1 MTFHKHNYLRI
12 HLSFM
17 CCTHSKKR
25 YFDEKDNITIFVL
38 VSGYRE
44 LRDRPRFGGVKDL
57 PANGFVNNK
66 VFTMMMILY
75 EICSIKWI

>member
-1 MTFHKHNYLRI
+1 MK
-12 HLSFM
+12 M
-17 CCTHSKKR
+17 
-25 YFDEKDNITIFVL
+25 NITIFVL
-38 VSGYRE
+38 VSGYTE
-44 LRDRPRFGGVKDL
+44 LWDRPRFGGVKDL

>member
-1 MTFHKHNYLRI
+1 MTFHDVDI
-12 HLSFM
+12 FM

-25 YFDEKDNITIFVL
+25 YFDENDNITIFVL
-38 VSGYRE
+38 VSGYTE